1 MIGKLR
7 VVIVSS
13 GLVLTLARPAPA
25 QIPASAPAPDNRA
38 SAYYNFA
45 MGHMYAELASN
56 YGYRSEYVDK
66 AIEHYRAALKSDPG
80 AGFVSEELTDLYIQ
94 AGKLADAV
102 AEAEEMLKRNPGNL
116 EARRML
122 GRIYSRL
129 IQDPQQNRI
138 NEERLR
144 QAIEQYRAITEK
156 DGKDLDAWLMLGR
169 LYKIGQDSAG
179 SEKAYKKA
187 LELDPDNEYAL
198 SGLMVV
204 YSDLGDAKNAVE
216 MSRRLAERN
225 PNSRTL
231 RALAK
236 AYEDVHDFAA
246 AVQTLRR
253 ALELAP
259 HDLDLSRSL
268 AEDLL
273 LSGDV
278 DGALKSYTELAQ
290 GDPKDAGLQLFLSR
304 IYRQKRDFAK
314 AREAQDRALALDPD
328 NLEIR
333 FNDVNLL
340 EAEGKYADAIARLN
354 QILDS
359 TTKRAYSRSEQSNR
373 AALLETL
380 GFLYRSN
387 EQYALAVE
395 TFQKIAAL
403 DADAGPKA
411 AARVIDTWRLAKEFA
426 KAEEQAEAAYK
437 KYPNDRTVRVVRAS
451 LLADLGRTEE
461 AAAATKQLLGGK
473 GDREIY
479 LALAQIYDKGKK
491 FSEMAQVLDAAA
503 KLSESDEE
511 KGEVFFMRGAMY
523 EKMQKLDLAEAEF
536 RKVLEINPQYA
547 SALNYLGYML
557 ADRSIRLAEAQELIR
572 RAVALEPN
580 NGAFLD
586 SLGWV
591 EFRLGKLDEAE
602 TYLRRALERLSRDP
616 TVHDHLGDVYYQRGR
631 LKDAIVQWE
640 ISLREWRSSSRAE
653 MDSAETAK
661 VQRKLEDA
669 RIRLAKEAGAVPP
682 PQR

>member
-1 MIGKLR
+1 
-7 VVIVSS
+7 
-13 GLVLTLARPAPA
+13 
-25 QIPASAPAPDNRA
+25 
-38 SAYYNFA
+38 
-45 MGHMYAELASN
+45 
-56 YGYRSEYVDK
+56 
-66 AIEHYRAALKSDPG
+66 
-80 AGFVSEELTDLYIQ
+80 
-94 AGKLADAV
+94 
-102 AEAEEMLKRNPGNL
+102 
-116 EARRML
+116 
-122 GRIYSRL
+122 
-129 IQDPQQNRI
+129 
-138 NEERLR
+138 
-144 QAIEQYRAITEK
+144 
-156 DGKDLDAWLMLGR
+156 
-169 LYKIGQDSAG
+169 
-179 SEKAYKKA
+179 
-187 LELDPDNEYAL
+187 
-198 SGLMVV
+198 
-204 YSDLGDAKNAVE
+204 
-216 MSRRLAERN
+216 
-225 PNSRTL
+225 
-231 RALAK
+231 
-236 AYEDVHDFAA
+236 
-246 AVQTLRR
+246 
-253 ALELAP
+253 LELAP

-273 LSGDV
+273 LSGDA
-278 DGALKSYTELAQ
+278 DGSLKLYTELAQ
-290 GDPKDAGLQLFLSR
+290 ADPKDPGLQLRLSQ

-314 AREAQDRALALDPD
+314 AREAQDRALALDRD

-340 EAEGKYADAIARLN
+340 DAEGKYTEAIARLS

-359 TTKRAYSRSEQSNR
+359 TTKRAYTNSEQHNR
-373 AALLETL
+373 AFLLERL

-403 DADAGPKA
+403 DADAGPRA
-411 AARVIDTWRLAKEFA
+411 AAQVIDTWRQAKEFA
-426 KAEEQAEAAYK
+426 KAEAEAEAAYK

-461 AAAATKQLLGGK
+461 AAAATKQLLGAK
-473 GDREIY
+473 GDRETY

-491 FSEMAQVLDAAA
+491 FSEMAQAIEAAS
-503 KLSESDEE
+503 KLSDSSEE
-511 KGEVFFMRGAMY
+511 KGEIFFMRGAMY

-602 TYLRRALERLSRDP
+602 TYLRQALERVSRDP
-616 TVHDHLGDVYYQRGR
+616 TVHDHLGDVYYQKGR
-631 LKDAIVQWE
+631 LKDAIAQWE
-640 ISLREWRSSSRAE
+640 ISLREWRSNSRAE

-682 PQR
+682 QQR

>member
-1 MIGKLR
+1 MIGKFR
-7 VVIVSS
+7 VVIVST
-13 GLVLTLARPAPA
+13 GLVFTLARPAPA
-25 QIPASAPAPDNRA
+25 QPPASAPAPDNRA

-45 MGHMYAELASN
+45 MGHMYSELASN

-102 AEAEEMLKRNPGNL
+102 AEAEEMLKRNPNNL

-144 QAIEQYRAITEK
+144 QAIEQYRTITEK
-156 DGKDLDAWLMLGR
+156 DGKDLDAWLVLGR

-204 YSDLGDAKNAVE
+204 YSDLGDAKSAVE

-236 AYEDVHDFAA
+236 AYEDVHDYTA

-253 ALELAP
+253 VLELAP
-259 HDLDLSRSL
+259 QDPDLSRSL
-268 AEDLL
+268 AQNLL

-290 GDPKDAGLQLFLSR
+290 ADPKDSGLQLRLSQ
-304 IYRQKRDFAK
+304 IYRQKRDFVK
-314 AREAQDRALALDPD
+314 AREAQDRALAMDPD

-333 FNDVNLL
+333 YNDVNLL
-340 EAEGKYADAIARLN
+340 DAEGKYADAIARLN
-354 QILDS
+354 QILES
-359 TTKRAYSRSEQSNR
+359 TTKRTYTRSEQGNR
-373 AALLETL
+373 AYLLGQL
-380 GFLYRSN
+380 GLLYRSS
-387 EQYALAVE
+387 EQYAMAVE

-411 AARVIDTWRLAKEFA
+411 AAQVIDTWRQAKEFA
-426 KAEEQAEAAYK
+426 KAEQEAEAAYK
-437 KYPNDRTVRVVRAS
+437 KFPNDRTVRVVRAS

-461 AAAATKQLLGGK
+461 AAAAAKQLLGGK
-473 GDREIY
+473 GDRETY

-491 FSEMAQVLDAAA
+491 FSEMAQALEAAS

-536 RKVLEINPQYA
+536 RKVLKINPQYG
-547 SALNYLGYML
+547 SALNYLGYLL
-557 ADRSIRLAEAQELIR
+557 ADRNIRLAEAQELIR
-572 RAVALEPN
+572 RAVALEPA

-591 EFRLGKLDEAE
+591 MFRLGNLDEAE
-602 TYLRRALERLSRDP
+602 TYLRQSLERDSRDA
-616 TVHDHLGDVYYQRGR
+616 TVHDHLGDVYYQKGR
-631 LKDAIVQWE
+631 LKDAIAQWE

-653 MDSAETAK
+653 MDPAETAK

-682 PQR
+682 PR